1 MTRSARGPAI
11 TRFWRIARHPLLIA
25 AVLAAL
31 LALFALA
38 LLYPAGPDGRPSEAL
53 IRRADVKSIQ
63 AHIQAMLE
71 KNRVEDDQPNTFQ
84 ITVSNNS
91 PKPLN
96 PPLLSLDAPGFA
108 LDQKALVCRDASGNA
123 VHALAPR
130 QSCQFS
136 LALAPA
142 CRSGTYGVT
151 VWLLWSQADTR
162 DQLSLLLGPITIDR
176 GWSAA
181 QFARAGRRFAGIV
194 KDLALPI
201 VLAILG
207 AFFAARQSD
216 REARRKA
223 QQDQLERVR
232 AQREKDAE
240 AKRIEADKKQAE
252 RQEVGRL
259 LLTRILDLARMHY
272 LPFVAQSKSILGE
285 SIKKR
290 AGGADAD
297 FEKLFFHLLLLLKHM
312 EVFRLKEGGVFFK
325 RRDGE
330 KAMTA
335 AWYLLK
341 TTSYRGLGGD
351 EIVAKALEKVKC
363 DWDYAT
369 YKAALPGPEL
379 QAVWTKFQEWRKVA
393 EDSADAESLW
403 QILGVIDAFQ
413 AIASFEADFALKY
426 WYEGANQER
435 DPKAKLFMLQGKTEI
450 YYRKTHDPQ
459 DLAHTLQDQLQ
470 TLYQREVET
479 KPIN

>member
-63 AHIQAMLE
+63 AHIQATLE

-108 LDQKALVCRDASGNA
+108 LDQKALVCRDAS
-123 VHALAPR
+123 
-130 QSCQFS
+130 
-136 LALAPA
+136 
-142 CRSGTYGVT
+142 
-151 VWLLWSQADTR
+151 
-162 DQLSLLLGPITIDR
+162 
-176 GWSAA
+176 
-181 QFARAGRRFAGIV
+181 
-194 KDLALPI
+194 
-201 VLAILG
+201 
-207 AFFAARQSD
+207 
-216 REARRKA
+216 
-223 QQDQLERVR
+223 
-232 AQREKDAE
+232 
-240 AKRIEADKKQAE
+240 
-252 RQEVGRL
+252 
-259 LLTRILDLARMHY
+259 
-272 LPFVAQSKSILGE
+272 
-285 SIKKR
+285 
-290 AGGADAD
+290 GGADAD